1 MSIRYLTCNESL
13 SRISQV
19 KLICDQ
25 NCKDGKITKPHSAPR
40 NLETTN
46 KFVLDIL
53 EYKRTASI
61 TCFVQKVSTVPFFQV

>member
-1 MSIRYLTCNESL
+1 MSIRYLTCNE
-13 SRISQV
+13 
-19 KLICDQ
+19 
-25 NCKDGKITKPHSAPR
+25 PR

-46 KFVLDIL
+46 KMVLDIL